1 MGNKLSYNPYQMDR
15 MSVDEIHAMG
25 SVVYF
30 FFAEDELIY
39 IGQSTNFKHRMKM
52 HRVRFEKEAELTG
65 DDRLKDLSFTAIAVP
80 PSDLN
85 EVEYY
90 YIQKYLPPYNK
101 DYLPEEIARAYRAVR
116 IAKME
121 LVMAQLDLEDVMSE
135 YHRKIAAEHKT
146 EEGKQ

>member
-1 MGNKLSYNPYQMDR
+1 MGNKLSYNPYQMNR

-25 SVVYF
+25 SVIYF
-30 FFAEDELIY
+30 LFAEDDLLY
-39 IGQSTNFKHRMKM
+39 IGQSKNFKHRMKM

-65 DDRLKDLSFTAIAVP
+65 DERLTNLSFTAIAVP
-80 PSDLN
+80 SLDLN

-101 DYLPEEIARAYRAVR
+101 EYLPEEIARAYRAVR

-121 LVMAQLDLEDVMSE
+121 LVLAQIELEEAMSI
-135 YHRKIAAEHKT
+135 YRRVK
-146 EEGKQ
+146 EGQQ